1 MGYFHRQKRAKKP
14 RDSWKKSISSRK
26 PKKLLLIFKEGM
38 RKTIYGLGALSPLE
52 NLKLK
57 STFKTEVIK

>member
-14 RDSWKKSISSRK
+14 RDSRKKSISSRK
-26 PKKLLLIFKEGM
+26 PKKLLLILKEGM